1 MSIATIGAF
10 AIGEYPE
17 AVSVML
23 FFRIGELFEEYAEE
37 KSRKSISDLM
47 EIKPDYANLKKG
59 ENIEKVSPET
69 VKVGDIIIVKPGE
82 KIPLDG
88 IVRIGKSTLD
98 TKALTGESVPVEICE
113 GEEIL
118 SGCINISGMITIEVT
133 KEFGESTV
141 EKILD
146 LVENASSKKA
156 HTENFITKFA
166 KYYTPTVIGIA
177 LLICVIPNIILK
189 DTDFVTWLHRALT
202 FLVVSCPC
210 ALVISIPL
218 SFFGGIGGASKL
230 GILVKGGNYLEA
242 LTKVDTIVFDKTGT
256 LTKGVFKVQKVVTL
270 GDSTEEEILRL
281 ASYSE
286 YYSNHPIAN
295 SIKDAYSKDIDIS
308 KINDVQEIS
317 GFGVSANIDNKN
329 IYVGNNK
336 LMEKIGLQSEAKEE
350 IGTVVHVA
358 IDNKYS
364 GYIVIADEVKEDAK
378 IAIENLKKVKNIRE
392 TVMLTGDLKSVAEK
406 IAKDINVDKV
416 YSELLPDGKVE
427 ILEKIM
433 KDKKG
438 KVAFVGDGI
447 NDAPVLARADV
458 GIAMGGL
465 RIRFCNRSSRCC
477 NYDR

>member
-1 MSIATIGAF
+1 MESIQNIGKGKIFDEHFLMSIATIGAF

-47 EIKPDYANLKKG
+47 EIKPDYANLKRG
-59 ENIEKVSPET
+59 ENVEKVSPET

-98 TKALTGESVPVEICE
+98 TKALTGESVPLEVCE
-113 GEEIL
+113 GEEVL
-118 SGCINISGMITIEVT
+118 SGCINISGMITVEVT

-141 EKILD
+141 AKILD

-177 LLICVIPNIILK
+177 LLICIIPNIILENS
-189 DTDFVTWLHRALT
+189 DFAMWLHRALI

-242 LTKVDTIVFDKTGT
+242 LTKVNTIVFDKTGT
-256 LTKGVFKVQKVVTL
+256 LTKGVFKVQKVVAL
-270 GDSTEEEILRL
+270 NENSQEEILKL
-281 ASYSE
+281 AAYTE

-295 SIKDAYSKDIDIS
+295 SIKEVYSKDIDIS
-308 KINDVQEIS
+308 NIKDVQEIS
-317 GFGVSANIDNKN
+317 GCGVSANIEDKTVH
-329 IYVGNNK
+329 VGNYK
-336 LMEKIGLQSEAKEE
+336 LMEKIGCESNTGEE
-350 IGTVVHVA
+350 IGTIVYIA
-358 IDNKYS
+358 INNNYA
-364 GYIVIADEVKEDAK
+364 GYIVIADEIKEDAK
-378 IAIENLKKVKNIRE
+378 TAIENLKKVKNIKE
-392 TVMLTGDLKSVAEK
+392 TVMLTGDLKKVAEK
-406 IAKDINVDKV
+406 TQ
-416 YSELLPDGKVE
+416 
-427 ILEKIM
+427 
-433 KDKKG
+433 KKL
-438 KVAFVGDGI
+438 I
-447 NDAPVLARADV
+447 
-458 GIAMGGL
+458 
-465 RIRFCNRSSRCC
+465 
-477 NYDR
+477 